1 MLSLFFFKETIIFLL
16 VFILPLIDFL
26 TLANSFSIN
35 TYLLANSSC
44 LAIRV
49 PNSSWIP
56 LAIYVAISA
65 PFFSIHILFQDLSP
79 ELLIIHPFLLAACSS
94 SFSFYLPFQ
103 VVFQKLLL
111 PFIVAEINS
120 GFFLSS
126 SSLLTIFFFG
136 PSSII

>member
-1 MLSLFFFKETIIFLL
+1 
-16 VFILPLIDFL
+16 
-26 TLANSFSIN
+26 
-35 TYLLANSSC
+35 

-65 PFFSIHILFQDLSP
+65 LFFSIHILFQDLSP

-126 SSLLTIFFFG
+126 SSLLTIFSLALPQLSEKAPLHIQRFWDSWIQ
-136 PSSII
+136 PS